1 MTDRNT
7 TCAQRIENELANTEQ
22 WLSESYKKIDEAS
35 ENNDDNLAEQLQEEI
50 EPCSVGLTYTLK
62 LELSGGGPSSWLEV
76 ELEKTHWSFEPV
88 QVVYHFADWFD
99 HDEREVTQTQAP
111 GMWRLAQHHAELAE
125 YLIEQRN

>member
-7 TCAQRIENELANTEQ
+7 TCAQRIGSEFASTER
-22 WLSESYKKIDEAS
+22 WLSESYQKIDQAHED
-35 ENNDDNLAEQLQEEI
+35 NDDSVAEQLQEEI

-76 ELEKTHWSFEPV
+76 ELEKTRWSFEPV

-99 HDEREVTQTQAP
+99 HDEREVTQTRAP
-111 GMWRLAQHHAELAE
+111 GMWRLAQHHAETAE
-125 YLIEQRN
+125 YLIKQRN